1 MLAALGYEIIVY
13 TDSDVWGHVLC
24 GVAFFLTLK
33 IYVKLN
39 DSR

>member
-13 TDSDVWGHVLC
+13 TDSDVWGQALC
-24 GVAFFLTLK
+24 GVAFFLTLR
-33 IYVKLN
+33 IYIKLN

>member
-1 MLAALGYEIIVY
+1 MLAVLGYEIIAY

-33 IYVKLN
+33 IHIKL
-39 DSR
+39 SY

>member
-1 MLAALGYEIIVY
+1 LLAALGYEIIVY

-24 GVAFFLTLK
+24 GVGFFLTLK
-33 IYVKLN
+33 IHIKLG